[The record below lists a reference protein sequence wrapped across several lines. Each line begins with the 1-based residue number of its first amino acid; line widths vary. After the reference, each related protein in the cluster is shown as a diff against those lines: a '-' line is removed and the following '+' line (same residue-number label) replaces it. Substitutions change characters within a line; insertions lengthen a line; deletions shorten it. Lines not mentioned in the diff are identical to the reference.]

1 MPHGLKTHLGRT
13 LSWDLV
19 RSRAFRRAAL
29 VVSMLFVAVGVAVS
43 LAQEP
48 ALLRDLE
55 WAPVLVVLCCGVPVT
70 ITLNAYEFLLS
81 GRLVGQRIP
90 FPRALEIAVVGTA
103 ANMLPLPGAT
113 LVRIVGLK
121 ASGAGSGDSVQATL
135 FVASIWFGVAFLVAG
150 LWMPPLQVP
159 WVREGFL
166 AFGAVAS
173 VLSLYWA
180 RCLSGGLA
188 VPIQVSF
195 VKLLLVLTDVVRM
208 FVCLWALG
216 VESTLAQNAAFA
228 VTSVVGNAASIVP
241 AGLGVREGLSA
252 VLAPLVGLTA
262 SAGFVAASLNRL
274 LGMAIILPL
283 GGFLAAGVRPKPKA
297 KDQAV

>member
-1 MPHGLKTHLGRT
+1 MAAWSARGFP
-13 LSWDLV
+13 
-19 RSRAFRRAAL
+19 SR
-29 VVSMLFVAVGVAVS
+29 G
-43 LAQEP
+43 
-48 ALLRDLE
+48 
-55 WAPVLVVLCCGVPVT
+55 
-70 ITLNAYEFLLS
+70 
-81 GRLVGQRIP
+81 
-90 FPRALEIAVVGTA
+90 ALEIAVVGTA

-121 ASGAGSGDSVQATL
+121 ASGAGAGDSVQATL
-135 FVASIWFGVAFLVAG
+135 FVASIWFGLAFLVAG

-173 VLSLYWA
+173 VVSLYWA

-188 VPIQVSF
+188 VPIQVSC

-208 FVCLWALG
+208 FVCLRALG
-216 VESTLAQNAAFA
+216 VDSTLAQNAAFA

-283 GGFLAAGVRPKPKA
+283 GAFLAAGVRPKPKA